1 MIKKTA
7 SLLLIAGLCALT
19 NGQAAES
26 IEAQYYPHTQSTS
39 TEEYYTTAAPEEAQE
54 EAGMIMKPVFRIG
67 TVRMNLATPATIV
80 TNENTETTSEAVE
93 SSTDSSSNAETS
105 EESASV
111 FKPTFHIGTTVMK
124 LATVASAE
132 TKETVESANN
142 EAVETQDL
150 EPVFTTTSIAQP
162 VAKSVAI
169 ISKANNNKESSSHH
183 DTKSSLRPLKN
194 NHHEKK
200 DNKPKYVTVF
210 SSSTC
215 DDDSSDHRKPNRA
228 SNKSRKSAKAHSDGS
243 DKVIYVEKK
252 VSFSTKKEGS
262 NKKH

>member
-26 IEAQYYPHTQSTS
+26 VETQYYPLAQSTS
-39 TEEYYTTAAPEEAQE
+39 AEEYYTKTAPEDQE
-54 EAGMIMKPVFRIG
+54 EAAIVMQPVFRIG
-67 TVRMNLATPATIV
+67 TVRMNLATPAV
-80 TNENTETTSEAVE
+80 AETNENTETTSEAVE

-111 FKPTFHIGTTVMK
+111 FKPTFHIGTTVMR
-124 LATVASAE
+124 LATVVPAQDE
-132 TKETVESANN
+132 ETVESANN
-142 EAVETQDL
+142 EFVETHDL
-150 EPVFTTTSIAQP
+150 EPVFRTTSIAQP
-162 VAKSVAI
+162 VVKPVAI
-169 ISKANNNKESSSHH
+169 ISKANNDKESSNHH

-194 NHHEKK
+194 SHHEKK
-200 DNKPKYVTVF
+200 DDKPKYVTVF

-215 DDDSSDHRKPNRA
+215 DDDISDHRKSNRA
-228 SNKSRKSAKAHSDGS
+228 SNKSRKPAKAHSGDS
-243 DKVIYVEKK
+243 DKIIYAEKK
-252 VSFSTKKEGS
+252 VSFSTKREGS